1 MDLLAVRQDST
12 FRAYIYC
19 DRRVEMDKIDHSH
32 GILDEGAVRAAEEY
46 RRRKLTSVLAIMFT
60 DIAGSTELREQLGEI
75 IYERHREAHDQTVRD
90 LVESENAGAVVK
102 STGDGALAVFAEPS
116 SAILKALAIQSAIAS
131 DDYFRL
137 RIGIDMGQVSLSSK
151 GGIIADVFGR
161 QVNRAARIQSL
172 AEPQHVLTSFHV
184 FDCAV
189 GWLTGTQ
196 VKWHNHGKITLKG
209 FSESVS
215 IHEPYDAQ
223 NLSPQAMHLPAN
235 QEGSGSVSVIE
246 RESAGRSIRI
256 RPVECV
262 PVQSPLSFYGQA
274 ISLMVAR
281 LSELKPEPPTIL
293 WVDDFPE
300 NNIREREILSTA
312 GCRFDLAVNTS
323 EAVQKTTS
331 RQYDL
336 VITDM
341 GRGSNPMAGIELLKW
356 LRTHNVRTPAIVYC
370 SSRAVSLYGEEAIN
384 NSALLCTAGMISL
397 LDGILQVLEQ
407 SWYFA

>member
-1 MDLLAVRQDST
+1 
-12 FRAYIYC
+12 
-19 DRRVEMDKIDHSH
+19 
-32 GILDEGAVRAAEEY
+32 
-46 RRRKLTSVLAIMFT
+46 MFT

-75 IYERHREAHDQTVRD
+75 VYERHREAHDQTVRD

-116 SAILKALAIQSAIAS
+116 SAVLKALAIQSAIAS

-172 AEPQHVLTSFHV
+172 AESQHVLASFHV

-189 GWLTGTQ
+189 GWLIGTPI
-196 VKWHNHGKITLKG
+196 KWHNHGKTTLKG
-209 FSESVS
+209 FAETVS
-215 IHEPYDAQ
+215 IHEPYDSQ
-223 NLSPQAMHLPAN
+223 NLLPQAMPMPADP
-235 QEGSGSVSVIE
+235 EGSGPVKSFQ
-246 RESAGRSIRI
+246 RESAVRSIRI

-281 LSELKPEPPTIL
+281 LSELRPDPPTLL
-293 WVDDFPE
+293 WVDDCPE
-300 NNIREREILSTA
+300 NNIREREILGAA
-312 GCRFDLAVNTS
+312 GCRFDLAMSTS
-323 EAVQKTTS
+323 EAVQKITS
-331 RQYDL
+331 RQYD
-336 VITDM
+336 VMITDM
-341 GRGSNPMAGIELLKW
+341 GRGSNPMAGIELLQW
-356 LRTHNVRTPAIVYC
+356 ARNHNVHTPAIVYC
-370 SSRAVSLYGEEAIN
+370 SSRTVSLYGEEAIS